1 MLLNVSIDES
11 SDVARSS
18 ARLIG
23 GLRDSQ
29 LVHQLVEDLDG
40 FLILALLSSGI

>member
-18 ARLIG
+18 ACLISS
-23 GLRDSQ
+23 LRDGQ